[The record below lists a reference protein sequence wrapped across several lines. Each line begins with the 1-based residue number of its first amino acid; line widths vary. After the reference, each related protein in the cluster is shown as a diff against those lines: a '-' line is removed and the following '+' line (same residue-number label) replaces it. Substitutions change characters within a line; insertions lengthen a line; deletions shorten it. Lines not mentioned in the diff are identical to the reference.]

1 MKSTRPHPLALTI
14 AGSDSSG
21 GAGIQADLRTFQ
33 DLGVRGASAI
43 TALTCQNARE
53 ILGVQPANEVIV
65 GLQIEAVCDEARP
78 RAIKT
83 GMLVNSPIIAVVAH
97 VLAHRRLR
105 NIVVDPVI
113 MSSSGH
119 RLLSERGVQTLQEEL
134 LPIATLITPN
144 LYEASVLLGEGP
156 IEDLRQMRLAAALL
170 ASSFGTAVLVKGGHL
185 PSHEP
190 AVDVLCVNR
199 RFHEFRSAR
208 VPSKKIHGSGC
219 IYSAA
224 IAACLAR
231 GEPLAE
237 AVRKAKAYVTAQ
249 FRKRV

>member
-1 MKSTRPHPLALTI
+1 MKSTRSQPLALTV

-21 GAGIQADLRTFQ
+21 GAGIQADLRTFWN
-33 DLGVRGASAI
+33 LGVRGASAI

-53 ILGVQPANEVIV
+53 ILGIQAANEVIA

-78 RAIKT
+78 RAVKT
-83 GMLVNSPIIAVVAH
+83 GMLANSPIIAVVAH
-97 VLAHRRLR
+97 VLAQRRLR

-119 RLLSERGVQTLQEEL
+119 RLLSERGVETLREEL

-144 LYEASVLLGEGP
+144 LDEASVLLGEEP
-156 IEDLRQMRLAAALL
+156 IHNIRQMHLAAGML
-170 ASSFGTAVLVKGGHL
+170 ASSFDTAVLVKGGHL

-199 RFHEFRSAR
+199 RLYEFRSAR

-224 IAACLAR
+224 IAAWLAR
-231 GEPLAE
+231 GETLVE
-237 AVRKAKAYVTAQ
+237 AVRKAKTYVTAR
-249 FRKRV
+249 FRQRA

>member
-1 MKSTRPHPLALTI
+1 VLTV

-33 DLGVRGASAI
+33 DLGVRGATAI

-53 ILGVQPANEVIV
+53 ILGVQTAHEVIA

-78 RAIKT
+78 RAVKT
-83 GMLVNSPIIAVVAH
+83 GMMATSPIIAVVAH
-97 VLAHRRLR
+97 VLARRRLR

-119 RLLSERGVQTLQEEL
+119 CLLGRRGVQTLREEL
-134 LPIATLITPN
+134 LPLSTLITPN
-144 LYEASVLLGEGP
+144 LYEAGVLLGEGP
-156 IEDLRQMRLAAALL
+156 IADRQQMRLAARLL
-170 ASSFGTAVLVKGGHL
+170 SSCFGTAVLVKGGHL
-185 PSHEP
+185 PAHEP

-199 RFHEFRSAR
+199 RLHEFRAAR
-208 VPSKKIHGSGC
+208 VPAGKIHGSGC

-224 IAACLAR
+224 IAAWLAR
-231 GEPLAE
+231 GEPVVE
-237 AVRKAKAYVTAQ
+237 AVRKAKAYVTAR
-249 FRKRV
+249 FRGRT